1 MHTAALLPVPF
12 HSDTLYLIDHDG
24 EPYVPLKPI
33 CDNLGIDWKTQYRK
47 IMADQNRWSVMG
59 IKTTS
64 ESDGKRYEMV
74 CIHLRKFFAWL
85 TSIEP
90 SRVKATIR
98 AKIVEYQKCISE
110 RSWRDYPCCL
120 WKKFN
125 LFRV

>member
-24 EPYVPLKPI
+24 EPYVPLRPI
-33 CDNLGIDWKTQYRK
+33 CDNLGLKWSGQHAKV
-47 IMADQNRWSVMG
+47 MAEKDRWSVQM
-59 IKTTS
+59 IWTVAADNKS
-64 ESDGKRYEMV
+64 REML